1 MELFDDGRSAKVAAM
16 PGSDSEDIASNQS
29 AAQEVSQQH
38 LAADEDLLMEQI
50 LENINHTPLGRVL
63 KKIASLPEAR
73 QEKVLDVR
81 RKLTEGRYQLDERLD
96 AALERVLEELT
107 T

>member
-1 MELFDDGRSAKVAAM
+1 MPSLDSQDFADNGRDTQQF
-16 PGSDSEDIASNQS
+16 SDR
-29 AAQEVSQQH
+29 H
-38 LAADEDLLMEQI
+38 LAPDEDLLMEQI

-73 QEKVLDVR
+73 QRKVLDVR

-96 AALERVLEELT
+96 AALERVLEELSA
-107 T
+107 